1 MNMKEKEKMLLNV
14 CGLCKSYERFALQDI
29 CFSLEPGY
37 ILGVIGKNG
46 SGKSTLIRMLLGSRK
61 GTGEVQLGGCS
72 WSNVVAYRK
81 QLAFVLKDTPFPEI
95 MNAKDCGNYY
105 GKWYDGFD
113 LKKYLHYL
121 EQFQIP
127 EKQAI
132 EKLSTG
138 QKIRQQLAF
147 ALSYQAKLYL
157 FDEATANL
165 DVKFR
170 DEVYQSIRQLVATE
184 EKSVI
189 FVSHLVEELEQFADY
204 VLWLHQGKQKY
215 FGTMEDLKEQYCI
228 VEMSKEKLEN
238 QFQCSEK
245 DILIGRENAHHQE
258 YLLRT
263 EVVKNCPD
271 LLEYSRYGTI
281 KELMYYL
288 EKVESI

>member
-1 MNMKEKEKMLLNV
+1 M
-14 CGLCKSYERFALQDI
+14 
-29 CFSLEPGY
+29 
-37 ILGVIGKNG
+37 
-46 SGKSTLIRMLLGSRK
+46 
-61 GTGEVQLGGCS
+61 
-72 WSNVVAYRK
+72 
-81 QLAFVLKDTPFPEI
+81 
-95 MNAKDCGNYY
+95 
-105 GKWYDGFD
+105 
-113 LKKYLHYL
+113 
-121 EQFQIP
+121 
-127 EKQAI
+127 
-132 EKLSTG
+132 
-138 QKIRQQLAF
+138 
-147 ALSYQAKLYL
+147 
-157 FDEATANL
+157 
-165 DVKFR
+165 
-170 DEVYQSIRQLVATE
+170 ATE

-215 FGTMEDLKEQYCI
+215 FGTMEDLKEQYRI

>member
-1 MNMKEKEKMLLNV
+1 MKEKEKSLLKV
-14 CGLCKSYERFALQDI
+14 CDLCKAYERFALQEI
-29 CFSLEPGY
+29 CFYLGPGY

-46 SGKSTLIRMLLGSRK
+46 SGKSTLIRTLLGSKK
-61 GTGEVQLGGCS
+61 GTGQVQLNGCS
-72 WSNVVAYRK
+72 WRDVVAYRK
-81 QLAFVLKDTPFPEI
+81 QVAFVLKDTPFPEI
-95 MNAKDCGNYY
+95 MNARDCGNYY

-127 EKQAI
+127 EKQSI
-132 EKLSTG
+132 GKLSTG
-138 QKIRQQLAF
+138 QRIRQQLAF
-147 ALSYQAKLYL
+147 ALSYEAKLYL

-170 DEVYQSIRQLVATE
+170 DEVYQIIRKLVATE

-204 VLWLHQGKQKY
+204 ALWLHQGKEKY
-215 FGTMEDLKEQYCI
+215 FGTMEDLKEKYRI
-228 VEMSKEKLEN
+228 VEMSKAELVN
-238 QFQCSEK
+238 QFQCNEK
-245 DILIGRENAHHQE
+245 DILIGRENSHHQE

-263 EVVKNCPD
+263 EVVKNCPN